1 MTTAALTVGRRPWII
16 LALICVPVFL
26 GSLDLTIVSAFL
38 PEIIVKLELPVQ
50 SVIDDAAW
58 IVTAYLLAYTVSM
71 TFMGRVSD
79 LVGRRAV
86 FIACLIVFAIGSL
99 IVAEVAYD
107 ARSGLAG
114 VLYNLSFR
122 LSGERPEPGSIALLT
137 IIIGRVIQALGAGAL
152 VPVALALVGDLF
164 PPQKRAQPL
173 GLVGAIDTLGWVL
186 GHLYGGIMVAAFAAA
201 APAFADLFAR
211 LGLNWNVPDW
221 RWLFWINI
229 PITIAAIGLTWW
241 ALRDVKSERA
251 HGRFDWLGALLLTG
265 ALVMLVLGLGA
276 NIDISAAASDFS
288 DLGGLP
294 TYALPAV
301 LGSALLFA
309 AFLFTEW
316 KVRDPLFD
324 LRIFRRR
331 NLSGGALV
339 NLLVGFALM
348 IALVSVPIL
357 VNIRAADASALAEAA
372 LQVGILLSAFTL
384 PMAIA
389 AIPGGWVSTR
399 LGYGRAAAIGLALAM
414 VGFLLVW
421 ATWELDTDNLII
433 ALEMAVI
440 GVGIGLTFSPI
451 SAAVINAVENDRLGS
466 ASALVIIMRLL
477 GMTIGV
483 ALLTAIA
490 SSRLS
495 ALASAELG
503 QTVVDPYAAIDV
515 YSRLTVQVLTEIAFL
530 GAVVCGIALVPALL
544 LKRLDAD
551 PQSPAHSP
559 SGRKD
564 DVTAALEQP
573 PSP

>member
-79 LVGRRAV
+79 LIGRRAV

-122 LSGERPEPGSIALLT
+122 LSGERPEPGNIALLT

-211 LGLNWNVPDW
+211 LGLNWDVPDW

-251 HGRFDWLGALLLTG
+251 HGRFDWLGALLLTV

-384 PMAIA
+384 PMALA

-399 LGYGRAAAIGLALAM
+399 LGYGRAAAIGLGLAL

>member
-1 MTTAALTVGRRPWII
+1 VTTTAAHVGRRPWLI

-58 IVTAYLLAYTVSM
+58 IITAYLLAYTISM
-71 TFMGRVSD
+71 TFGGRVSD
-79 LVGRRAV
+79 LIGRRAV
-86 FIACLIVFAIGSL
+86 FIACLIIFGIGSF
-99 IVAEVAYD
+99 IVAETAYD

-122 LSGERPEPGSIALLT
+122 LSGERPEPGNIALLT
-137 IIIGRVIQALGAGAL
+137 IIIGRVVQALGAGAL

-164 PPQKRAQPL
+164 PPQRRAQPL

-201 APAFADLFAR
+201 APAFAGLFAR
-211 LGLNWNVPDW
+211 LGLNWDVPDW

-229 PITIAAIGLTWW
+229 PITIVAIVLTWW

-251 HGRFDWLGALLLTG
+251 QGRFDWLGALLISG
-265 ALVMLVLGLGA
+265 ALVLLVLGLGA
-276 NIDISAAASDFS
+276 NIDISASTSDFS
-288 DLGGLP
+288 ELGGLP
-294 TYALPAV
+294 PYALPAV
-301 LGSALLFA
+301 LGAGLLFA
-309 AFLFTEW
+309 GFVAVEL

-357 VNIRAADASALAEAA
+357 VNIRAADATVLAEAA
-372 LQVGILLSAFTL
+372 LQVGLLLSAFTL
-384 PMAIA
+384 PMALA
-389 AIPGGWVSTR
+389 AVPGGWVSAR
-399 LGYGRAAAIGLALAM
+399 LGYGRAAAMGLGLALL
-414 VGFLLVW
+414 GFLLVW
-421 ATWELDTDNLII
+421 ATWELDTANLVI

-451 SAAVINAVENDRLGS
+451 SAAVINAADHDRLGS

-477 GMTIGV
+477 GMTIGI

-503 QTVVDPYAAIDV
+503 SAVVDAYAAIDV
-515 YSRLTVQVLTEIAFL
+515 YSRLTVQVLTEIALL
-530 GAVVCGIALVPALL
+530 GAVVCGIALIPALL
-544 LKRLDAD
+544 LKRL
-551 PQSPAHSP
+551 
-559 SGRKD
+559 
-564 DVTAALEQP
+564 EQ
-573 PSP
+573 

>member
-1 MTTAALTVGRRPWII
+1 MTTTALAAGRRPWLI

-79 LVGRRAV
+79 LIGRRAV
-86 FIACLIVFAIGSL
+86 FIACLVVFGVGSL

-122 LSGERPEPGSIALLT
+122 LNGERPEPGNIALLT

-186 GHLYGGIMVAAFAAA
+186 GHLYGGIMVAAFAAG
-201 APAFADLFAR
+201 APAFATLFAR
-211 LGLNWNVPDW
+211 LGLNWDVPDW

-265 ALVMLVLGLGA
+265 ALVLLVLGLGA
-276 NIDISAAASDFS
+276 NIDISASASDFS

-301 LGSALLFA
+301 LGAVALFA

-357 VNIRAADASALAEAA
+357 VNIRAADTSALAEAA

-389 AIPGGWVSTR
+389 AIPGGWVSAR
-399 LGYGRAAAIGLALAM
+399 LGYGRAAAIGLGLAL

-421 ATWELDTDNLII
+421 ATWELDTDNIVI

-451 SAAVINAVENDRLGS
+451 SAAVINSVDNDRLGS

-495 ALASAELG
+495 VLASAELG
-503 QTVVDPYAAIDV
+503 ATVVDPYAAIDV

-544 LKRLDAD
+544 LKRLDEK
-551 PQSPAHSP
+551 PLTP
-559 SGRKD
+559 
-564 DVTAALEQP
+564 
-573 PSP
+573 

>member
-1 MTTAALTVGRRPWII
+1 MTTAITSAGRRPWLI

-38 PEIIVKLELPVQ
+38 PEIIVRLELPVQ

-86 FIACLIVFAIGSL
+86 FIACLVIFGIGSF
-99 IVAEVAYD
+99 IVAEVATD
-107 ARSGLAG
+107 ARSGLAS
-114 VLYNLSFR
+114 VLYTLVFR
-122 LSGERPEPGSIALLT
+122 IQGERPEPGQVALLT
-137 IIIGRVIQALGAGAL
+137 IIIGRVVQALGAGAL
-152 VPVALALVGDLF
+152 VPVSLALVGDLF

-186 GHLYGGIMVAAFAAA
+186 GHLYGGIMVAFFAAA
-201 APAFADLFAR
+201 AVGFDDLFAR
-211 LGLNWNVPDW
+211 LGLRWDAPDW

-241 ALRDVKSERA
+241 ALRGVKGERA
-251 HGRFDWLGALLLTG
+251 TGRFDWLGAVLLTG
-265 ALVMLVLGLGA
+265 ALVLLVVGLGA
-276 NIDISAAASDFS
+276 NVEISASAASFE

-294 TYALPAV
+294 PYALPA
-301 LGSALLFA
+301 LAGAALLFA
-309 AFLFTEW
+309 GFLLTEW
-316 KVRDPLFD
+316 KVPDPLVD
-324 LRIFRRR
+324 LRIVRRR
-331 NLSGGALV
+331 NLSLGALV
-339 NLLVGFALM
+339 NLLIGFALT
-348 IALVSVPIL
+348 IGLVSVPIL
-357 VNIRAADASALAEAA
+357 VNIRAADPSVLAQAA
-372 LQVGILLSAFTL
+372 LQVGILLSAFTI

-389 AIPGGWVSTR
+389 AVPGGWISGR
-399 LGYGRAAAIGLALAM
+399 LGYGRAAAIGLALA
-414 VGFLLVW
+414 VIGFLLV
-421 ATWELDTDNLII
+421 ATTWTLETPDGLI

-451 SAAVINAVENDRLGS
+451 SAAVINAADSDRLGS

-503 QTVVDPYAAIDV
+503 QVVVDPYAAIDV
-515 YSRLTVQVLTEIAFL
+515 YARLTVQVLTEIALL
-530 GAVVCGIALVPALL
+530 GAILCGLALIPALL
-544 LKRLDAD
+544 LKRLA
-551 PQSPAHSP
+551 
-559 SGRKD
+559 
-564 DVTAALEQP
+564 
-573 PSP
+573 